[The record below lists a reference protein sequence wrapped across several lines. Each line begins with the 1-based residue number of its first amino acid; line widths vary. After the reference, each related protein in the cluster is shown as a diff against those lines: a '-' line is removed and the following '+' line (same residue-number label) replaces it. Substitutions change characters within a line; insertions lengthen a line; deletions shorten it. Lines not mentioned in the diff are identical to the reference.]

1 VTFPIN
7 GDNSESN
14 RTENLIRLLT
24 RMIFVWFIKEKG
36 LVDNRLFDYNLLKK
50 EYFNPEC
57 LENSQYY
64 KAILQNLFFATLN
77 NEMNK
82 DNPEFNRQFYA

>member
-1 VTFPIN
+1 MTFPIN

-50 EYFNPEC
+50 ELTQVFNYFCTINF
-57 LENSQYY
+57 L
-64 KAILQNLFFATLN
+64 T
-77 NEMNK
+77 
-82 DNPEFNRQFYA
+82 